1 MLSIRQHSREDR
13 AQSGVY
19 GCEDFCA
26 AEHSSWAALGHKDT
40 LGGQLGL
47 DHIPVEILCV
57 QLHHKLRSTC
67 LHLRGGGWGWE
78 GCFTL

>member
-26 AEHSSWAALGHKDT
+26 AEHPCWATLGHKDAVW
-40 LGGQLGL
+40 GQLRL
-47 DHIPVEILCV
+47 DHILVEILCI
-57 QLHHKLRSTC
+57 QLHHKLKSTC
-67 LHLRGGGWGWE
+67 PLLSERRVWV
-78 GCFTL
+78 GCAG